1 MVSIG
6 KIIKRLRMSKGDTQE
21 QFAEKLH
28 ISGQA
33 VSKWENDA
41 ALPDISLIPLISDYF
56 GVTID
61 ELFDHKLNSYTY
73 KERFVKLMCDSGV
86 LVFKDGGGYYI
97 NSENFSTNAHIAKI
111 GECFADFI
119 RDNNIEFDAIMG
131 VAYHGV
137 AFSTA
142 TACALY
148 QKYGITTAYFHDRRS
163 PDSRGRVLCGYTPEN
178 GDRIIVIDDMIGSG
192 DSLDARLENLC
203 SKFDVK
209 ICAVIVI
216 ADSGSVRSDGVSGSE
231 YICKKYGAKVL
242 SIISDEDIRLA
253 RDNKII

>member
-6 KIIKRLRMSKGDTQE
+6 KNIKRLRMSKGDTQE
-21 QFAEKLH
+21 QFAEKLQ

-86 LVFKDGGGYYI
+86 LLLKDGGGYYI
-97 NSENFSTNAHIAKI
+97 NSEKFSTNAHIAKI

-131 VAYHGV
+131 MAYHGV

-148 QKYGITTAYFHDRRS
+148 QKYGITTSYFHDRRS
-163 PDSRGRVLCGYTPEN
+163 PDSRGRLLCGYTPEN
-178 GDRIIVIDDMIGSG
+178 GDRIVVIDDMIGSG
-192 DSLDARLENLC
+192 DSLDARLEGLS
-203 SKFDVK
+203 SKYDIKVS
-209 ICAVIVI
+209 AVIVI
-216 ADSGSVRSDGVSGSE
+216 ADAGSLRLDGGCGSE
-231 YICKKYGAKVL
+231 YICKKYGTRVF
-242 SIISDEDIRLA
+242 SIISDDDVQSALNNQIV
-253 RDNKII
+253 